1 MTQWSNLFSVE
12 VFLSKVLMTFITES
26 DHSQVALLAV
36 ITKVMFS
43 IWALPALKVS
53 GDDFFSKSF

>member
-1 MTQWSNLFSVE
+1 
-12 VFLSKVLMTFITES
+12 MTFITES

-36 ITKVMFS
+36 IMKVMFS